1 MEKKGILS
9 GKKGLIT
16 GVANNMSLAWGI
28 ANSCSK
34 QGANLAFTYQTDK
47 LLKRVKPLAEELGSN
62 LLFECDATN
71 EKSVNSVFQQL
82 EKEWGE
88 LDFIVHSMAYS
99 DKEELKGRFVDS
111 TKENFLKSMDIS
123 CFSLVEFSKR
133 AEKLMKNGGSIIT
146 LSYLGAER
154 VVQNYNVMGVAKAA
168 LECSVRY
175 LANDMGVNGIR
186 VNIISAGPIKT
197 LASSVIGDFRSML
210 DEYAKATPLKKNVTI
225 DEVGDVGAFLVSDLS
240 RSITGEIVHVD
251 SGFHSIA
258 VSTSGRD

>member
-1 MEKKGILS
+1 MENKGILS
-9 GKKGLIT
+9 GKRGLIT

-28 ANSCSK
+28 AKSCSQ
-34 QGANLAFTYQTDK
+34 QGAELAFTYQSEK
-47 LLKRVKPLAEELGSN
+47 LLKRVEPLAKELGSSF
-62 LLFECDATN
+62 LMECDATQP
-71 EKSVNSVFQQL
+71 ESLDKVFDEIKS
-82 EKEWGE
+82 KWGE
-88 LDFIVHSMAYS
+88 IDFVIHSMAYS

-111 TKENFLKSMDIS
+111 TKANFLNSMDIS

-133 AEKLMKNGGSIIT
+133 AEPLMKNGGSIVT

-175 LANDMGVNGIR
+175 LANDLGVRGIR
-186 VNIISAGPIKT
+186 VNTISAGPIKT

-251 SGFHSIA
+251 SGFHSMA